1 MFFSKNLEE
10 IDHCFFSK
18 LGGVSTDKYFSL
30 NCGKGSN
37 DSNANVKRNLKF
49 VADYYDLKINN
60 IITLHQNHSNK
71 AVIISDQNIKK
82 YNLCFD
88 GLVTNKK
95 NIILGILTADCAPIL
110 FYDSYNMIV
119 GACHAGW
126 RGALTGIIENTLIKM
141 KSIGSKIDNIRC
153 AIGPCIGQD
162 SYEVGK
168 DFYNEFVSV
177 ESTAHQFFEKKPN
190 EISKYTFSLEGY
202 IIDKLSRLGIN
213 SINSIRID
221 TFKEDHICF
230 SYRKSLI
237 KKENDYGRMI
247 STIVIKE

>member
-37 DSNANVKRNLKF
+37 DSNASVKRNLKF

-71 AVIISDQNIKK
+71 AVIISDQNMKK

-110 FYDSYNMIV
+110 FYDSYNMVV

-153 AIGPCIGQD
+153 AIGPCIGQE

-177 ESTAHQFFEKKPN
+177 ESAAHQFFEKKPN
-190 EISKYTFSLEGY
+190 AISKYTFSLERY

>member
-18 LGGVSTDKYFSL
+18 LGGVSTNQYFSL

-110 FYDSYNMIV
+110 FYDSNNMIV

-153 AIGPCIGQD
+153 AIGPCIGQE

>member
-18 LGGVSTDKYFSL
+18 LGGVSTDQYFSL

-82 YNLCFD
+82 YDLCFD
-88 GLVTNKK
+88 GLVTDKK
-95 NIILGILTADCAPIL
+95 NVILGILTADCAPIL
-110 FYDSYNMIV
+110 FYDPINMIV

-126 RGALTGIIENTLIKM
+126 KGTLTGIIENTLIKM
-141 KSIGSKIDNIRC
+141 ESIGSKKDNIRC
-153 AIGPCIGQD
+153 AIGPCIDQV
-162 SYEVGK
+162 SYEVDK
-168 DFYNEFVSV
+168 DFYNKFISI
-177 ESTAHQFFEKKPN
+177 ESSAYQFFKKKSKKR
-190 EISKYTFSLEGY
+190 SKYTFSLEGY
-202 IIDKLSRLGIN
+202 IINKLSRLGID

-237 KKENDYGRMI
+237 KKERDYGRMI
-247 STIVIKE
+247 STIFIKE

>member
-1 MFFSKNLEE
+1 MFFSENLEE

-18 LGGVSTDKYFSL
+18 LGGVSTGQYYSL

-110 FYDSYNMIV
+110 FYDSYNIVV

-153 AIGPCIGQD
+153 AIGPCIGQE
-162 SYEVGK
+162 SYEVG
-168 DFYNEFVSV
+168 
-177 ESTAHQFFEKKPN
+177 
-190 EISKYTFSLEGY
+190 
-202 IIDKLSRLGIN
+202 
-213 SINSIRID
+213 
-221 TFKEDHICF
+221 
-230 SYRKSLI
+230 
-237 KKENDYGRMI
+237 
-247 STIVIKE
+247 

>member
-1 MFFSKNLEE
+1 MFFSKNHEE

-18 LGGVSTDKYFSL
+18 LGGVSTDQYFSL

-71 AVIISDQNIKK
+71 AVIISDQNIKT

-95 NIILGILTADCAPIL
+95 NIILSILTADCAPIL
-110 FYDSYNMIV
+110 FYDPINMIV

-126 RGALTGIIENTLIKM
+126 KGTLTGIIENTLIKM
-141 KSIGSKIDNIRC
+141 ESIGSKKNNIRC
-153 AIGPCIGQD
+153 AIGPCIGQQ

-168 DFYNEFVSV
+168 DFYNKFISI
-177 ESTAHQFFEKKPN
+177 ESAAHQFFEKKPKN
-190 EISKYTFSLEGY
+190 RSKYTFSLEGY
-202 IIDKLSRLGIN
+202 IIDKLSRLNIN

-221 TFKEDHICF
+221 TFREDHICF

>member
-37 DSNANVKRNLKF
+37 DSNSNVKRNLKF

-71 AVIISDQNIKK
+71 AVIISDQNMKK

-153 AIGPCIGQD
+153 AIGPCIGQE

-202 IIDKLSRLGIN
+202 IIDKLSRLGID

>member
-37 DSNANVKRNLKF
+37 DSNASVKRNLKF

-110 FYDSYNMIV
+110 FYDSYNMVV

-153 AIGPCIGQD
+153 AIGPCIGQE
-162 SYEVGK
+162 S
-168 DFYNEFVSV
+168 NEFSKNFNNEFISV
-177 ESTAHQFFEKKPN
+177 ENTDHQIIEKKPN

>member
-18 LGGVSTDKYFSL
+18 LGGVSSDQYYSL

-37 DSNANVKRNLKF
+37 DSNTNIKRNLKF
-49 VADYYDLKINN
+49 VANYFDLKIND
-60 IITLHQNHSNK
+60 IITLKQTHSNK

-82 YNLCFD
+82 NNLCFD

-95 NIILGILTADCAPIL
+95 NVILGILTADCAPIL
-110 FYDSYNMIV
+110 FYDPINMVV

-126 RGALTGIIENTLIKM
+126 RGVLTGIIESTLIKM
-141 KSIGSKIDNIRC
+141 RSIGSKSKNIRC
-153 AIGPCIGQD
+153 AIGPCIGQE

-168 DFYNEFVSV
+168 DFYNKFVSI
-177 ESTAHQFFEKKPN
+177 ESAAYQFFEKKP
-190 EISKYTFSLEGY
+190 EKKSKYTFSLEGY

-230 SYRKSLI
+230 SYRKSLT

-247 STIVIKE
+247 STIVIKG

>member
-18 LGGVSTDKYFSL
+18 LGGVSTDQYFSL

-49 VADYYDLKINN
+49 VAYYYDLKINN

-71 AVIISDQNIKK
+71 AVIISDQNMKK

-110 FYDSYNMIV
+110 FYDSYNMVV
-119 GACHAGW
+119 GACHSGW

-153 AIGPCIGQD
+153 AIGPCIGQE

-177 ESTAHQFFEKKPN
+177 ESAAHQFFEKKPN

-202 IIDKLSRLGIN
+202 IIDKLSRLGID